1 MPVVEGSPNW
11 KGRPVD
17 PPAGGGDDGGMEA
30 RIDKLEQIAEKTSD
44 RLAAIERD
52 LAVIKSNYATK
63 EDMHKEFGAL
73 QWKLFGVVVLAQLIP
88 AIPAVLKA
96 LHLVG

>member
-1 MPVVEGSPNW
+1 
-11 KGRPVD
+11 
-17 PPAGGGDDGGMEA
+17 
-30 RIDKLEQIAEKTSD
+30 
-44 RLAAIERD
+44 
-52 LAVIKSNYATK
+52 
-63 EDMHKEFGAL
+63 MHKEFGAL